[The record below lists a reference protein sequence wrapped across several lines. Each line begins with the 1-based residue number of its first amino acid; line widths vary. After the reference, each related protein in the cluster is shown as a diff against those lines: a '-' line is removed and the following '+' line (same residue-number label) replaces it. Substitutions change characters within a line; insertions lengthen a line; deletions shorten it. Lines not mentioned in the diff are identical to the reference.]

1 MLKTI
6 EFFLPQILLGIIL
19 GGLTSLLGVILVLK
33 KKAFFGVT
41 VSQVISSSVA
51 LGLFLGLKNEY
62 LTLGITILILIPMIY
77 LLKLEDSD
85 DTILGIVFVGFTA
98 FTQLLLNMGGN
109 VKNHIMAA
117 YFGDI
122 LTSSVKFKIEII
134 SILVLAFSV
143 FAFIYKKMLFLSFD
157 RDEYITRYGNPLKLE
172 LLFYVSIITVISI
185 TVNLLGSFYSI
196 AHLLIPCF
204 VGLQFARSMKFLLI
218 FSFFFSIFST
228 GIGFILSLIEI
239 NFQNESIFLP
249 TSSTIIFFMC
259 VILLLSIG
267 LKKFIGRRKN

>member
-6 EFFLPQILLGIIL
+6 EFFLPQILLGTVL
-19 GGLTSLLGVILVLK
+19 GGLISILGVVLVLK
-33 KKAFFGVT
+33 KKAFFGIT

-51 LGLFLGLKNEY
+51 LGLFFGLSNEI
-62 LTLGITILILIPMIY
+62 LTLGITILILIPLIY
-77 LLKLEDSD
+77 FLKLNDSD

-134 SILVLAFSV
+134 GILIIAVLIYIL
-143 FAFIYKKMLFLSFD
+143 IYKKILFLSFD
-157 RDEYITRYGNPLKLE
+157 RDEYITRYGSPIRLE
-172 LLFYVSIITVISI
+172 ILYYLTIITVISI

-204 VGLQFARSMKFLLI
+204 AGLQFARSMKFLLI
-218 FSFFFSIFST
+218 FSFYLVFSV
-228 GIGFILSLIEI
+228 
-239 NFQNESIFLP
+239 Q
-249 TSSTIIFFMC
+249 
-259 VILLLSIG
+259 G
-267 LKKFIGRRKN
+267 LVLYYL